1 MKHTKY
7 VFLILF
13 LLCLGNATAST
24 NGLALLKVESG
35 ARPAGMGGAVVSL
48 NNHPDASIYNPA
60 GSIDVTK
67 FTISLGHVSY
77 WDNIRMESAH
87 FAMGMSKRVFIH
99 GGIRFATVDNLEL
112 RGDVPVELPE
122 GLFDLHDVSFKGGL
136 SVKIT
141 DKINAG
147 FSAGWILEKI
157 EGWRGSV
164 FNFDIG
170 VQAKAMK
177 NLNIGASVTDIGSE
191 FKLSKNSGNDSRPIS
206 LPTTYR
212 AGASYTY
219 DKYLGAVDMVYTDDE
234 AHLHV
239 GAEGNVHPMFQI
251 RAGYMFNYDTKNLT
265 AGASF
270 VKRNL
275 TVDYAFVPYKQDLGS
290 SHIINL
296 SFSL

>member
-1 MKHTKY
+1 MKHALHA
-7 VFLILF
+7 LIIIF
-13 LLCLGNATAST
+13 LLCFHNATAST

-35 ARPAGMGGAVVSL
+35 ARPAGMGGAFVSL

-67 FTISLGHVSY
+67 FTISLGHISY

-87 FAMGMSKRVFIH
+87 FAMGLSKRMFIH

-136 SVKIT
+136 SMKIT
-141 DKINAG
+141 DRISAG

-164 FNFDIG
+164 FNFDFG
-170 VQAKAMK
+170 FQAKAMK
-177 NLNIGASVTDIGSE
+177 NLKVGASVTDIGSD
-191 FKLSKNSGNDSRPIS
+191 FKLSKNTGNDSRPIS
-206 LPTTYR
+206 LPTAYR
-212 AGASYTY
+212 AGASYSY
-219 DKYLGAVDMVYTDDE
+219 DKYLGALDLVYTDDE
-234 AHLHV
+234 AHLHI
-239 GAEGNVHPMFQI
+239 GAEGNVYPMFQI
-251 RAGYMFNYDTKNLT
+251 RAGYMFNYDVKNLT

-270 VKRNL
+270 TKRNL

-290 SHIINL
+290 THIINL